1 MKLKERQMKLIV
13 NENFQYN
20 GMRRAGTTLT
30 ISAIMLKDEVAKGKH
45 NKHWVSGLISHCSP
59 VDNETS
65 RLLYKITG
73 DVAYRIE
80 DVDVDDETD
89 LETEIKNI
97 RAEFDLLGKAY
108 NPKWQLKKL
117 QAELIR
123 ARKEVGAAPQE

>member
-1 MKLKERQMKLIV
+1 MKLIV

-45 NKHWVSGLISHCSP
+45 NDRWVSGLISHCSP

-65 RLLYKITG
+65 KLLYKITG
-73 DVAYRIE
+73 DVAYMIE
-80 DVDVDDETD
+80 DVDVDDGVN